1 MFGNGYK
8 PKSTSNKSKQ
18 IIRNEIKSYDWNKN
32 SLKGQI
38 DHFKRYDRDV
48 RNYYQGGKKL
58 VEGGSFACYYHQ
70 TDGMLN
76 KIYGKENVSK
86 WSNDKKWNT

>member
-38 DHFKRYDRDV
+38 DHFKV
-48 RNYYQGGKKL
+48 ANIVNNKSMEETLKVS
-58 VEGGSFACYYHQ
+58 VEFIIDCIKQ
-70 TDGMLN
+70 TKDDKTHMYGVKFEEVLN
-76 KIYGKENVSK
+76 KRN
-86 WSNDKKWNT
+86 N